1 MLRAGARMPAVER
14 QELLRVWL
22 VRRFISPEE
31 LLSPRQDGDAGQHL
45 YSQDGAFCPIVFG
58 EQYRSILK
66 HSVVR
71 LLAVAR
77 RRGQGQIMDS
87 GAKLNILTEALAVA
101 GASALAI
108 DARGDVAI
116 STMND
121 AALERGVAAFV
132 AERLDRIGDGARL
145 VMGRAGTRLS
155 LTVRPTDKEGGG
167 LWVVVVREVRGAA
180 AHAGIE
186 WLNADEVEAR
196 YESSAYGIV
205 EGAASV
211 AAPVAESYARGV
223 PLMLEGEL
231 GAGQVEIAMR
241 LYLDGPFVDQPFVAV
256 ALDELT
262 DRGWRHVLKSA
273 ESPLFQTGLTLCIA
287 GWNAVGP
294 QRLREL
300 VSTMADTALATRCHV
315 VLTANDMPGGSE
327 SDQAAFVTERFACA
341 VSVAP
346 AIAEQGAASTKVA
359 RYLEYLADAFGTAAP
374 TLSAA
379 ATKALDAYRWPRNY
393 LQLREVSERLYILV
407 GAGTVDRAVAE
418 EVLAQEDVI
427 KTATFG
433 APTLESDLYI
443 LRPLID
449 TERDIAHLVVDH
461 LHGNRTRAA
470 EVLGISR
477 TTLWRLLKDDDR

>member
-1 MLRAGARMPAVER
+1 
-14 QELLRVWL
+14 
-22 VRRFISPEE
+22 
-31 LLSPRQDGDAGQHL
+31 
-45 YSQDGAFCPIVFG
+45 
-58 EQYRSILK
+58 
-66 HSVVR
+66 
-71 LLAVAR
+71 
-77 RRGQGQIMDS
+77 MDS
-87 GAKLNILTEALAVA
+87 DAKLNILIDALAAA

-116 STMND
+116 STMDD
-121 AALERGVAAFV
+121 AALERDVAAFV

-145 VMGRAGTRLS
+145 VMGRTGTRLS
-155 LTVRPTDKEGGG
+155 LTVRPADKESVS
-167 LWVVVVREVRGAA
+167 LWVVVVREMRGAA

-205 EGAASV
+205 EGAAAV

-231 GAGQVEIAMR
+231 GAGQVEIAKR
-241 LYLDGPFVDQPFVAV
+241 LYLDGPFADQPFVSV

-262 DRGWRHVLKSA
+262 DRGWRHMLKSP
-273 ESPLFQTGLTLCIA
+273 ESPLFQTDLTLCMS
-287 GWNAVGP
+287 GWHAVEP

-300 VSTMADTALATRCHV
+300 VSTMGVTALAARCHV
-315 VLTANDMPGGSE
+315 VLAANDMPGGGE
-327 SDQAAFVTERFACA
+327 SDQAAFVTERLACA

-346 AIAEQGAASTKVA
+346 AIAEQGGATKKIA
-359 RYLEYLADAFGTAAP
+359 RYLGYLADMFGTAAP
-374 TLSAA
+374 MLAPAA
-379 ATKALDAYRWPRNY
+379 VKTLDAYRWPRNY

-407 GAGTVDRAVAE
+407 GAGTVDRTVAE

-433 APTLESDLYI
+433 APTLDSDLYI
-443 LRPLID
+443 LRPLAD
-449 TERDIAHLVVDH
+449 TERDIARLVVDH

-477 TTLWRLLKDDDR
+477 TTLWRLLKDADR

>member
-1 MLRAGARMPAVER
+1 
-14 QELLRVWL
+14 
-22 VRRFISPEE
+22 
-31 LLSPRQDGDAGQHL
+31 
-45 YSQDGAFCPIVFG
+45 
-58 EQYRSILK
+58 
-66 HSVVR
+66 
-71 LLAVAR
+71 
-77 RRGQGQIMDS
+77 MDS
-87 GAKLNILTEALAVA
+87 DAKLNILTEALAAA

-196 YESSAYGIV
+196 YESSTYGVV
-205 EGAASV
+205 EDVAAV
-211 AAPVAESYARGV
+211 AAPVRESYARGV

-231 GAGQVEIAMR
+231 GAGQDQIAKR
-241 LYLDGPFVDQPFVAV
+241 LYLDGPYADQPFVSV

-262 DRGWRHVLKSA
+262 DRGWRHLLKSSD
-273 ESPLFQTGLTLCIA
+273 SPLFQTGLTLCMG
-287 GWNAVGP
+287 GWHAVGHM
-294 QRLREL
+294 RLREL
-300 VSTMADTALATRCHV
+300 VSAMIDTALTTRCHV
-315 VLTANDMPGGSE
+315 VLTANDMPGGGE
-327 SDQAAFVTERFACA
+327 SDQAAFVTERLACA

-346 AIAEQGAASTKVA
+346 AIAEQAGAPQKIV
-359 RYLEYLADAFGTAAP
+359 RYLEYLADMFETDVPA
-374 TLSAA
+374 LSDAA
-379 ATKALDAYRWPRNY
+379 AKTLDAYRWPRNY

-407 GAGTVDRAVAE
+407 GAGTVERVVAE

-443 LRPLID
+443 LRPLAD
-449 TERDIAHLVVDH
+449 TERDIARLVLQHLY
-461 LHGNRTRAA
+461 GNRTRAA

>member
-1 MLRAGARMPAVER
+1 
-14 QELLRVWL
+14 
-22 VRRFISPEE
+22 
-31 LLSPRQDGDAGQHL
+31 
-45 YSQDGAFCPIVFG
+45 
-58 EQYRSILK
+58 
-66 HSVVR
+66 
-71 LLAVAR
+71 
-77 RRGQGQIMDS
+77 MDS
-87 GAKLNILTEALAVA
+87 DAKLQILIEALSAA

-108 DARGDVAI
+108 DERGGVVI
-116 STMND
+116 STMSD
-121 AALERGVAAFV
+121 AALEQDIAAFV
-132 AERLDRIGDGARL
+132 SERLARVGDGARL
-145 VMGRAGTRLS
+145 VMGHEGVRLS
-155 LTVRPTDKEGGG
+155 LTVRPTAKERGA
-167 LWVVVVREVRGAA
+167 LWVVVAHEVRAA
-180 AHAGIE
+180 ATHAGIE

-196 YESSAYGIV
+196 YASSTYGIV
-205 EGAASV
+205 EGAAAV
-211 AAPVAESYARGV
+211 AVPVRESYARGV

-231 GAGQVEIAMR
+231 GAGQDQIARR
-241 LYLDGPFVDQPFVAV
+241 LYLDGPYADQPFVSV

-262 DRGWRHVLKSA
+262 DRGWRHLLKSA
-273 ESPLFQTGLTLCIA
+273 ESPLFQTGLTLCIE
-287 GWNAVGP
+287 GWNTVGP

-346 AIAEQGAASTKVA
+346 AIAEQGATSQKIA
-359 RYLEYLADAFGTAAP
+359 RYLEYLAGAFGTAAP

-407 GAGTVDRAVAE
+407 GAGTVDRTVAE

-443 LRPLID
+443 LRPLAD

>member
-1 MLRAGARMPAVER
+1 
-14 QELLRVWL
+14 
-22 VRRFISPEE
+22 
-31 LLSPRQDGDAGQHL
+31 
-45 YSQDGAFCPIVFG
+45 
-58 EQYRSILK
+58 
-66 HSVVR
+66 
-71 LLAVAR
+71 
-77 RRGQGQIMDS
+77 MDS
-87 GAKLNILTEALAVA
+87 DAKLQILIEALSAA

-108 DARGDVAI
+108 DERGGVVI
-116 STMND
+116 STMSD
-121 AALERGVAAFV
+121 AALEQDIAAFV
-132 AERLDRIGDGARL
+132 SERLARVGDGARL
-145 VMGRAGTRLS
+145 VMGHEGVRLS
-155 LTVRPTDKEGGG
+155 LTVRPTAKERGA
-167 LWVVVVREVRGAA
+167 LWVVVAHEVRAAA

-205 EGAASV
+205 EGAAAV

-231 GAGQVEIAMR
+231 GAGQVEIAKR
-241 LYLDGPFVDQPFVAV
+241 LYLDGPFADQPFVSV

-273 ESPLFQTGLTLCIA
+273 ESPLFQTGLTLCIE

-346 AIAEQGAASTKVA
+346 AIAEQGAASEKVA
-359 RYLEYLADAFGTAAP
+359 RYLGYLADMFKTGAP
-374 TLSAA
+374 WLSAA
-379 ATKALDAYRWPRNY
+379 AAETLDAYRWPRNY

-407 GAGTVDRAVAE
+407 GAGTVERAVAK

-433 APTLESDLYI
+433 APALESDLYI
-443 LRPLID
+443 LRPLAD
-449 TERDIAHLVVDH
+449 TERDVARLVLQH

-477 TTLWRLLKDDDR
+477 TTLWRLLKDNDR

>member
-1 MLRAGARMPAVER
+1 
-14 QELLRVWL
+14 
-22 VRRFISPEE
+22 
-31 LLSPRQDGDAGQHL
+31 
-45 YSQDGAFCPIVFG
+45 
-58 EQYRSILK
+58 
-66 HSVVR
+66 
-71 LLAVAR
+71 
-77 RRGQGQIMDS
+77 MDS
-87 GAKLNILTEALAVA
+87 DAKLQILIEALSAA

-108 DARGDVAI
+108 DGRGGVVI
-116 STMND
+116 STMSD
-121 AALERGVAAFV
+121 AALEQDIAAFV
-132 AERLDRIGDGARL
+132 SERLARVGDGARL
-145 VMGRAGTRLS
+145 VMGHEGVRLS
-155 LTVRPTDKEGGG
+155 LTVRPTAKERGA
-167 LWVVVVREVRGAA
+167 LWVVVAHEVRAAA

-205 EGAASV
+205 EGAAAV

-231 GAGQVEIAMR
+231 GAGQVEIAKR
-241 LYLDGPFVDQPFVAV
+241 LYLDGPFADQPFVSV

-273 ESPLFQTGLTLCIA
+273 ESPLFQTGLTLCIE

-346 AIAEQGAASTKVA
+346 AIAEQGAASEKVA
-359 RYLEYLADAFGTAAP
+359 RYLGYLADMFKTGAP
-374 TLSAA
+374 WLSAA
-379 ATKALDAYRWPRNY
+379 AAETLDAYRWPRNY

-407 GAGTVDRAVAE
+407 GAGTVERAVAK

-433 APTLESDLYI
+433 APALESDLYI
-443 LRPLID
+443 LRPLAD
-449 TERDIAHLVVDH
+449 TERDVARLVLQH

-477 TTLWRLLKDDDR
+477 TTLWRLLKDNDR

>member
-1 MLRAGARMPAVER
+1 
-14 QELLRVWL
+14 
-22 VRRFISPEE
+22 
-31 LLSPRQDGDAGQHL
+31 
-45 YSQDGAFCPIVFG
+45 
-58 EQYRSILK
+58 
-66 HSVVR
+66 
-71 LLAVAR
+71 
-77 RRGQGQIMDS
+77 MDS
-87 GAKLNILTEALAVA
+87 DAKLQILIEALSAA

-108 DARGDVAI
+108 DGRGGVVI
-116 STMND
+116 STMSD
-121 AALERGVAAFV
+121 AALEQDIAAFV
-132 AERLDRIGDGARL
+132 SERLARVGDGARL
-145 VMGRAGTRLS
+145 VMGHEGVRLS
-155 LTVRPTDKEGGG
+155 LTVRPTAKERGA
-167 LWVVVVREVRGAA
+167 LWVVVAHEVRAAA

-205 EGAASV
+205 EGAAAV

-231 GAGQVEIAMR
+231 GAGQVEIAKR
-241 LYLDGPFVDQPFVAV
+241 LYLDGPFADQPFVSV

-273 ESPLFQTGLTLCIA
+273 ESPLFQTGLTLCIE

-346 AIAEQGAASTKVA
+346 AIAEQGGASEKVA
-359 RYLEYLADAFGTAAP
+359 RYLGYLADMFKTGAP
-374 TLSAA
+374 MLSAA
-379 ATKALDAYRWPRNY
+379 AAETLDAYRWPRNY

-407 GAGTVDRAVAE
+407 GAGTVERAVAK

-433 APTLESDLYI
+433 APALESDLYI
-443 LRPLID
+443 LRPLAD
-449 TERDIAHLVVDH
+449 TERDVARLVLQH

-477 TTLWRLLKDDDR
+477 TTLWRLLKDNDR